1 MNYLLT
7 HRIFQGL
14 FIILLSNCVSVHHK
28 ASAMAQISMDK
39 MICSNQLIS
48 AVDAIVN
55 KPAFNRVTWGILIT
69 SQDTQKILYI
79 RNAEKYFVPASN
91 TKLLTTAAALQVLGA
106 DFQIRTSIYQDGEG
120 IFRLLGRGDPSLGDT
135 QLKNLAQ
142 QLRKKGINQIKQLIV
157 DDSYFQGETVH
168 PSWMWEDLQYYY
180 GAPVN
185 SLIVNGN
192 STTFRLFPQTVG
204 EQLHIRWDKPSEA
217 YYWKIKNHTVTT
229 EKEKP
234 GFVKVAR
241 DLKGPILKIEG
252 QLAVNDK
259 PKITVIAV
267 FDPIQHFTRHLLLSL
282 LRSGVSVNQVF
293 TGSNSKNNLEVAAV
307 KSPTLSKLIAETNT
321 SSNNLFAEALLKT
334 LGSQSKDKQSKDN
347 NRQDTAKLGL
357 KVLQKTLQK
366 LGVTPQSYKIVDGSG
381 LSRKNLISPEALV
394 QTLQGMTQ
402 SPQFKVF
409 HASLPIAGVS
419 GTLTRRFK
427 DTPAMGI
434 VQAKTGTLS
443 GVVTLSGYV
452 KPPHYSPIIFSIM
465 ANQTGKRT
473 SLMRKALDDIV
484 ILLAQLKRC

>member
-1 MNYLLT
+1 MTYLLP
-7 HRIFQGL
+7 HKIVQGL
-14 FIILLSNCVSVHHK
+14 FIILLSTYVSLHHK
-28 ASAMAQISMDK
+28 ESAMAKISMDK
-39 MICSNQLIS
+39 MLCSSQLIS

-55 KPAFNRVTWGILIT
+55 KPTFNRVTWGILIT

-120 IFRLLGRGDPSLGDT
+120 IFRVVGRGDPSLKDT
-135 QLKNLAQ
+135 QLKSLAQ

-157 DDSYFQGETVH
+157 DDSYFQGKMVH

-180 GAPVN
+180 GAPIN
-185 SLIVNGN
+185 SLIINGN
-192 STTFRLFPQTVG
+192 STTVRLFPQTIG
-204 EQLHIRWDKPSEA
+204 KRLRIRWDKPLEA
-217 YYWKIKNHTVTT
+217 YYWNIENNTVTT

-234 GFVKVAR
+234 GSVKFTR

-252 QLAVNDK
+252 QLAANDK
-259 PKITVIAV
+259 PKIATIAV
-267 FDPIQHFTRHLLLSL
+267 FDPIEHFTRRLLLSL
-282 LRSGVSVNQVF
+282 LRSGVYVNRVF
-293 TGSNSKNNLEVAAV
+293 FGSNNKNNLEVAAV
-307 KSPTLSKLIAETNT
+307 KSPELSKLIAEVNT

-334 LGSQSKDKQSKDN
+334 LGSQSKNN

-357 KVLQKTLQK
+357 KVLQKNLQK

-394 QTLQGMTQ
+394 QTLQAMTRA
-402 SPQFKVF
+402 PQFKVF
-409 HASLPIAGVS
+409 RASLPISGVS
-419 GTLTRRFK
+419 GTLKRRFK

-473 SLMRKALDDIV
+473 SLMRKAIDDIV